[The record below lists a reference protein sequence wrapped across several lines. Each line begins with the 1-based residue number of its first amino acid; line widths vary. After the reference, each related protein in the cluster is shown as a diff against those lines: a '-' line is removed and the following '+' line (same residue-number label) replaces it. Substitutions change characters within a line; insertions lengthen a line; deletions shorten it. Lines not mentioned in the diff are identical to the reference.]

1 MSIRIVIVDDQAMVR
16 AGLRLIL
23 EFEPDMR
30 VVGEAG
36 NGREAVVLARSL
48 QPDVILMDIQMPALD
63 GIAATR
69 QIIEQ
74 DPNRSGRVLIL
85 TMFERDEYIFGALRA
100 GASGFLLKNAPPEDL
115 IEAVRTIS
123 SGDSLLAPSVTRRI
137 IAEFVR
143 LPARANP
150 AKEIKSLTEREIET
164 LRLLARGLTNAEI
177 ATALFVGE
185 STVKTHVSSVL
196 AKLDLRDR
204 TQAVV
209 FAYESGLVRPSS
221 S

>member
-48 QPDVILMDIQMPALD
+48 RPDVILMDVQMPALD

-74 DPNRSGRVLIL
+74 DPDRSGRILIL

-123 SGDSLLAPSVTRRI
+123 AGDSLLAPSVTRRI

-143 LPARANP
+143 LPARATP
-150 AKEIKSLTEREIET
+150 AKELKSLTERETET

-177 ATALFVGE
+177 ATTFFVSE
-185 STVKTHVSSVL
+185 STVKTHVSSML
-196 AKLDLRDR
+196 AKLNLRDR

-209 FAYESGLVRPSS
+209 FAYESGLVRPGGR
-221 S
+221 